1 MICSLKVWGRNFLC
15 SVIYNKV
22 IRRLYRLLLQNTF
35 GEKAGDLDYCVLR
48 SSPERNPVNIP
59 LRKIEKRRLDKLNRR
74 LLPFYMK
81 PVILIAFMVTSLV
94 GQLTWTTAM
103 AIAESV
109 DARWCGV
116 GFALG
121 IVLGYIQGGWISRM
135 WARDYLRVL
144 KREITFWQAK
154 GATGTT
160 VFVIL
165 ALGIP
170 IVVGLSLRHAH
181 HLLVGIQ
188 SYIFGFIGGM
198 NLALYLWVRRLP
210 K

>member
-1 MICSLKVWGRNFLC
+1 MIGC
-15 SVIYNKV
+15 
-22 IRRLYRLLLQNTF
+22 LYRQRLQNTF
-35 GEKAGDLDYCVLR
+35 GEEAGNSGYR
-48 SSPERNPVNIP
+48 ISPIPERNPVNISP
-59 LRKIEKRRLDKLNRR
+59 RKREKRQLDKLHRR

-81 PVILIAFMVTSLV
+81 PAILIAFMVISLV

-103 AIAESV
+103 AMSEGV
-109 DARWCGV
+109 DVRWCGA

-121 IVLGYIQGGWISRM
+121 IVLGYIQGRWISRM

-144 KREITFWQAK
+144 RREITFWEAK
-154 GATGTT
+154 GAPGTT
-160 VFVIL
+160 FFVIL

-170 IVVGLSLRHAH
+170 ILVGLSLRQAH
-181 HLLVGIQ
+181 GMLVGIQ

-198 NLALYLWVRRLP
+198 NFALYLWVRRLP